1 MSSHLPSGSARAH
14 LGRSVAYHA
23 WDQDQ
28 PPEVEIEP
36 GDELELCLRDGSNAQ
51 LDRSSTAETMLGL
64 DPAQMDPLTGPVWV
78 KGAEPG
84 DVITVE
90 LLEISLAKWGW
101 SGIIPGLGLLHD
113 KFPGP
118 LLRTWDLTGTGV
130 DIGND
135 LEFAM
140 SPMIGVI
147 GVAPAQPGRYSTVV
161 PTQAGGNMDVKY
173 IVAGSVVHLPVLT
186 EGALLSLGDAHAL
199 QGDGELSGTAIECE
213 ADVVVRVRLQKGGG
227 LDAPVID
234 TAPHPVTQGP
244 MRSFVGVGPDL
255 FEACRES
262 ALRATDALATALRV
276 DDAHAYNLLGTIG
289 ELRIHEIVDRPN
301 WVVGCMLP
309 RRIFA

>member
-1 MSSHLPSGSARAH
+1 VSSHFPSGSARAH

-36 GDELELCLRDGSNAQ
+36 GDEVELCLRDGSNTQ
-51 LDRSSTAETMLGL
+51 LDRNSTAQTMLGL
-64 DPAQMDPLTGPVWV
+64 DPAQMDPLTGPIWV

-140 SPMIGVI
+140 SPMVGVI

-186 EGALLSLGDAHAL
+186 EGGLLSLGDAHAL

-213 ADVVVRVRLQKGGG
+213 ADVVVRVGLQKG
-227 LDAPVID
+227 
-234 TAPHPVTQGP
+234 
-244 MRSFVGVGPDL
+244 VGVGPDL

-276 DDAHAYNLLGTIG
+276 NDEDAYNLLGTIG